1 MRSITVVD
9 MNATTEQINFFVLT
23 LTKNDFNAK
32 QIHELLSFTWG
43 EENVIKLRRVQTLVQ
58 DFKTGER
65 YEFTRKAGSG
75 RPLEVRTDSNVNRV
89 KELIQED
96 QTMSLTAVCA
106 ETGLG
111 RTSVYT
117 ILTKDLS
124 LQSVCARWVPIIDAE
139 GD

>member
-9 MNATTEQINFFVLT
+9 MNATTEQVNFFVAT

-32 QIHELLSFTWG
+32 QIHELLSFAWG
-43 EENVIKLRRVQTLVQ
+43 EENVIKLRRVQTLVR

-65 YEFTRKAGSG
+65 CEFTRKAGSG